1 LAGAPN
7 RLAVTV
13 RKFEVKVMAE
23 GNGRGS
29 GGFRFAMCA
38 LVLAGVV
45 LTLPYTKDAAL
56 DAAEWIGG
64 KVDVKSAVRVL
75 GEGISGERGFVQAL
89 GDAFA
94 VAFRSGGG
102 PDDGEGGDMEASG
115 GADGSEDTGADAR
128 EDAMIPDAA
137 AGFDDAV
144 ISAFADTR
152 SEYSDMLIPAGAP
165 RGY

>member
-1 LAGAPN
+1 
-7 RLAVTV
+7 VTV

-23 GNGRGS
+23 GNGGRGS

-45 LTLPYTKDAAL
+45 LTLPYTKDAARDL
-56 DAAEWIGG
+56 ADRIGV

-75 GEGISGERGFVQAL
+75 GEGISGERGFIQAL

-94 VAFRSGGG
+94 VAFRSGDGVT
-102 PDDGEGGDMEASG
+102 DGEEGGGMEVSGDASG
-115 GADGSEDTGADAR
+115 SDEAGPEAR
-128 EDAMIPDAA
+128 EDDMIPDAA

-144 ISAFADTR
+144 ISAFAGTR